1 VLLVLGTLLLSLGP
15 ARLLFPGA
23 LDAADRWAVLYGGCL
38 AAANAVA
45 AYALVRWSEHRPMR
59 MFFRAILGGM
69 AARMAVMLLAVAAG
83 VKWLHL
89 PPLPLAVSLLGY
101 FVLFLVMEVVILQRH
116 PRVAAGAA
124 R

>member
-1 VLLVLGTLLLSLGP
+1 MKADSVPKRSEKATPQMRYEQRMSQKVV
-15 ARLLFPGA
+15 ARPKN
-23 LDAADRWAVLYGGCL
+23 VT

-69 AARMAVMLLAVAAG
+69 AARMAVMLLAVLAG
-83 VKWLHL
+83 VRWLHL
-89 PPLPLAVSLLGY
+89 PPLPLVISLLGY
-101 FVLFLVMEVVILQRH
+101 FVLFLVMELAILQRR
-116 PRVAAGAA
+116 PTLAGGSA

>member
-23 LDAADRWAVLYGGCL
+23 LDAADRRAVLYGGCL

-69 AARMAVMLLAVAAG
+69 AARMAVMLLAVLAG
-83 VKWLHL
+83 VRWLHL
-89 PPLPLAVSLLGY
+89 PPLPLVISLLGY
-101 FVLFLVMEVVILQRH
+101 FVLFLVMELAILQRR
-116 PRVAAGAA
+116 PTLAGGSA

>member
-1 VLLVLGTLLLSLGP
+1 MPILASRTQVAIKQEAVAGT
-15 ARLLFPGA
+15 AET
-23 LDAADRWAVLYGGCL
+23 L

-69 AARMAVMLLAVAAG
+69 AARMAVMLLAVLAG
-83 VKWLHL
+83 VRWLHL
-89 PPLPLAVSLLGY
+89 PPLPLVISLLGY
-101 FVLFLVMEVVILQRH
+101 FVLFLVMELAILQRR
-116 PRVAAGAA
+116 PTLAGGSA